1 MNNLLLY
8 RSETTNWD
16 FGGSNL
22 GNYTIQNRIIVIQG
36 VVSLVA
42 IPFKIELSRFRG

>member
-22 GNYTIQNRIIVIQG
+22 GNYTIQNRIIAIQG
-36 VVSLVA
+36 VVSPA
-42 IPFKIELSRFRG
+42 TIPFKIELS